1 MTLLAFSGC
10 DSTTATD
17 STAGVETTVA
27 DTQETAST
35 EDNGKRYANSISD
48 EYSELFNT
56 WYSAYDIIA
65 FTDDG
70 EFYLTYDDIGYC
82 ISGTYTIDDG
92 IINIT
97 IDPDSIRDSSLT
109 VGDTAYEFEFVDG
122 NLVLTL
128 ASDETQSLTYY
139 LDKSV
144 ALGMSDQVIND

>member
-144 ALGMSDQVIND
+144 ALGMSD

>member
-10 DSTTATD
+10 DSATTTDTTADVDT
-17 STAGVETTVA
+17 TTVA
-27 DTQETAST
+27 ETDTT
-35 EDNGKRYANSISD
+35 ENDGIRHANSISD

-82 ISGTYTIDDG
+82 ISGTYTIDDDD

-97 IDPDSIRDSSLT
+97 IDPDTIKDSSLT
-109 VGDTAYEFEFVDG
+109 IGDTAYEFEFVDG

-128 ASDETQSLTYY
+128 VSDETQSLTYY

-144 ALGMSDQVIND
+144 ALGMSD